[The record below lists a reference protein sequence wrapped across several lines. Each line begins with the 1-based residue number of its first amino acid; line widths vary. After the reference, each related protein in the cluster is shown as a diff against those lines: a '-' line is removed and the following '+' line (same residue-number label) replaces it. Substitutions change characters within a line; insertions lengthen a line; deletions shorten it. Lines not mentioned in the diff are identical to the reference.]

1 MLDTMPLRDAYRTF
15 LDAAATVAASDTPNL
30 PPSGEWNADQ
40 IVAHVAL
47 VTAGTL
53 ATVASVA
60 AGTNAVYDNRLTADL
75 WTIERVIARCKDSVG
90 LRERVR
96 AQGEALCAFGGAA
109 LSTDELFTPVPTLLL
124 SNDTVMVD
132 QALPLGEIVSGLA
145 TGELPGHTKQILA
158 LLG

>member
-1 MLDTMPLRDAYRTF
+1 MLDTMPLRDAYQTF
-15 LDAAATVAASDTPNL
+15 LDAAASVAASDNLTP
-30 PPSGEWNADQ
+30 PAGEWNADQ

-53 ATVASVA
+53 ATVSAVA
-60 AGTNAVYDNRLTADL
+60 AGTNAIYDNRLSADL
-75 WTIERVIARCKDSVG
+75 WTIERVIARCGSSEA

-109 LSTDELFTPVPTLLL
+109 LSSDELFTPVPTLLL
-124 SNDTVMVD
+124 SNDTVLVD
-132 QALPLGEIVSGLA
+132 QSLPLGEIVAGIA

-158 LLG
+158 LLA

>member
-15 LDAAATVAASDTPNL
+15 LDAAATVAASDALT

-40 IVAHVAL
+40 IVAHVGL

-53 ATVASVA
+53 ATVSAVA
-60 AGTNAVYDNRLTADL
+60 AGTNAIYDNRLSADL
-75 WTIERVIARCKDSVG
+75 WTIERVIARCKDSAG

-96 AQGEALCAFGGAA
+96 AQGDALCAFGGAA

-132 QALPLGEIVSGLA
+132 QALPLEEIVAGLA
-145 TGELPGHTKQILA
+145 TGELPGHTTQILA